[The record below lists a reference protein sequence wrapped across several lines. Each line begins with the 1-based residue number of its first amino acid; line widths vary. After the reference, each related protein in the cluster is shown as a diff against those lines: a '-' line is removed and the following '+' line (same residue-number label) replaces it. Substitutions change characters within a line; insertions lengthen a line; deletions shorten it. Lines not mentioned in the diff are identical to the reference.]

1 MRLERWVA
9 THGGVSRKQA
19 TALIKKGRVQV
30 RGEWCRDP
38 RHDVDETSEVRLE
51 GVLLAPPPLAVVLH
65 KPLGVVSTL
74 QDPWGRRCLADVA
87 ADLVAQ
93 GLHPVGRL
101 DAETDGLLP
110 FSSDGALT
118 QRLLHPRHGVEKVYR
133 ARVDGLPTEALIT
146 ALAGGVETAEGI
158 HVAEVRRLEGD
169 VVELAVTEGKHRMVR
184 RMLANAGFPVIELRR
199 LSFGQLVLG
208 ALPAGEWRAL
218 DGHELDWLVKLR
230 DGHDVQGCVGGT

>member
-30 RGEWCRDP
+30 GGEVSRDP
-38 RHDVDETSEVRLE
+38 RHDVDGSHEVRLE
-51 GVLLAPPPLAVVLH
+51 GVLLSAPPLAVVFH

-110 FSSDGALT
+110 FSSDGTLT

-133 ARVDGLPTEALIT
+133 ARVEGRPTEGLIT
-146 ALAGGVETAEGI
+146 ALAAGVATAEGV

-169 VVELAVTEGKHRMVR
+169 VVEVAVTEGKHRMVR
-184 RMLANAGFPVIELRR
+184 RMLANAGFPVLELRR
-199 LSFGQLVLG
+199 LSFGQLDLG
-208 ALPAGEWRAL
+208 ELPAGAWR
-218 DGHELDWLVKLR
+218 ELDVSELAWLLALR
-230 DGHDVQGCVGGT
+230 DGHNV